1 MSADSWVARG
11 WSLLPEL
18 VAWCLFA
25 GVLCATNNSEALTA
39 QGVKRAE
46 MVLRKVVAGE
56 VVELPDGSK

>member
-1 MSADSWVARG
+1 MTQR
-11 WSLLPEL
+11 

-25 GVLCATNNSEALTA
+25 GVLCATNNSEALMA